1 MLMVNRRMR
10 PAQLLALV
18 RKLSRA
24 QGLSVREL
32 AGRGKGTHRLYAIDD
47 VDGSEVARFGL
58 TGHARDPS
66 WTVMTQLEQGLTHLL
81 GEKWT
86 EAR

>member
-1 MLMVNRRMR
+1 MVSRRMR
-10 PAQLLALV
+10 PAQVLALV

-32 AGRGKGTHRLYAIDD
+32 AGRGKGSHRLYAVNDAEGIEL
-47 VDGSEVARFGL
+47 VRFGL
-58 TGHARDPS
+58 TGHARDLS
-66 WTVMTQLEQGLTHLL
+66 WTVMTQLEEGLAHLY

-86 EAR
+86 ETR

>member
-1 MLMVNRRMR
+1 MVSRRMR
-10 PAQLLALV
+10 PAQVLALV

-24 QGLSVREL
+24 RGFSVREL
-32 AGRGKGTHRLYAIDD
+32 AGRGKDSHRLYAIDD
-47 VDGSEVARFGL
+47 AEGAELARFGL
-58 TGHARDPS
+58 TGHPRDLS
-66 WTVMTQLEQGLTHLL
+66 WTVMTHLEQDLAHLF